1 MVTENRQTVR
11 SALSELSDDSL
22 NLRIRQARTA
32 MLMAPIFS
40 ISVMSGVFATVVCWL
55 IHPLVDPM
63 VLWPWLAAKWLILV
77 PRVWHAHAFARTK
90 EADTEHGYQ
99 VFLWLLAIDGLIWGG
114 VGWWLAPANQPDLGA
129 LSLACVVGVAATGS
143 FMLHMDARA
152 AAILQWTVLGPN
164 ALHCLMRQDQLG
176 LFGAVIL
183 VCLTVI
189 LKIETSRAHRRMS
202 EMLRLRFALEVV
214 AKQREEARA
223 KAEQISEAKSR
234 FLATISHEIR
244 TPLGGMLGLARVMKE
259 DVAQHATPER
269 LGLIERSGEHLL
281 TVLNDLLDF
290 SKINAGH
297 VAIEKRPF
305 DLVHLVHEVVALSR
319 ISAQDKQLRL
329 ECVNQLGDQHQVV
342 GDPVRVRQILHNLIG
357 NAIKFTEAGGVTIR
371 LSRESAG
378 EAIRLQVDD
387 TGVGMDEAELA
398 RIFDAFQQAQ
408 AGKRHYRGGT
418 GLGLTIS
425 RELSRAMGGDLVC
438 TSALGRGSSF
448 VCTLALPVV
457 VPEHLVHDKV
467 AERGGR
473 LLTGRVLVVEDDPI
487 NALVAEAT
495 LKQFGLDVVV
505 LDDGAR
511 ALQWLSGQRVDMLL
525 LDCHLPGLDGWGVAA
540 GIRQR
545 EAEWG
550 QARLPIIALTATL
563 EPQEREQCLAVG
575 MDGVLNKPF
584 EREALWSVLSD
595 HLRPAAW
602 ADQPPL
608 LELADMA
615 LSR

>member
-259 DVAQHATPER
+259 DVAQHATAER

>member
-448 VCTLALPVV
+448 VCTLALPVA
-457 VPEHLVHDKV
+457 VPAHLVHDKV
-467 AERGGR
+467 AEPGGR

-545 EAEWG
+545 EAERG

>member
-448 VCTLALPVV
+448 VCTLALPLV
-457 VPEHLVHDKV
+457 VPEHLVHDRV

-545 EAEWG
+545 EAERG

>member
-11 SALSELSDDSL
+11 SALSELSDDSV

-259 DVAQHATPER
+259 DVAQHANPER

-545 EAEWG
+545 EAERG
-550 QARLPIIALTATL
+550 QGRLPIIALTATL

>member
-448 VCTLALPVV
+448 VCTLALPVA

>member
-77 PRVWHAHAFARTK
+77 PRVWHAHAFARAK

-259 DVAQHATPER
+259 DVAQHANPER

-448 VCTLALPVV
+448 VCTLALPLV

-550 QARLPIIALTATL
+550 QGRLPIIALTATL